1 VVTSASN
8 NPDNPAVLIQ
18 LVDKARIL
26 SEGWVFQ
33 KLPDFNTYQSE
44 KLHLQLL
51 SASAAGT

>member
-1 VVTSASN
+1 VTSASN
-8 NPDNPAVLIQ
+8 SPDNPAVLIQ
-18 LVDKARIL
+18 LVDKTQVL

-44 KLHLQLL
+44 KLHVQLL